1 MPAIGVLEQFTYAPA
16 AMSTESMPD
25 DADALE
31 RKVYSEILK
40 VATERCPPDYFTL
53 LGISSDVED
62 AEAVERAA
70 KQQADRLR
78 RGTPKE
84 LVPTARSVLKR
95 IERARICISD
105 ANSRRAYL
113 DSMGIRQAEDARPR
127 KTTNLP
133 PSATNARKTNTVTP
147 PSTTPHSGL
156 TDKRPPQARESG
168 SVEPLFANE
177 IDLGSLM
184 DGLTEEVP
192 TTLISLPGAQYS
204 RKKSNSHAIV
214 YVSVVASAAMAI
226 GAICLIAYFASADP
240 TATPL
245 PESEQVAVKSSIDSR
260 LKLPPSE
267 KITGGTPGSAIG
279 IKPDASIADSDPRKF
294 NPKKLGTASTEPP
307 VAKLPPEP
315 NELAVVDA
323 PANDVASPPREDT
336 PAAEKPI
343 RSEESADPIVARKE
357 LVTEIDLPPLRAD
370 RSVVTGDDPESFV
383 DLGYLDEKAANSLQ
397 VSLDE
402 PYVKQH
408 TYARFYAQRPDK
420 AVAIWEI
427 RLKAEPTPA
436 PPVDAKARK
445 KDAAEKSQLD
455 GATEGFDEVIA
466 SLHLDSSGLKFRWG
480 KTNRATLV
488 EQLRN
493 CALVLTS
500 EGLSHRIQLRS
511 PLVAYKFMFDLSDT
525 SQVYEIV
532 EEHLPQADAIRF
544 EISNVQLPGISF
556 ELDPADGTIG
566 KGDTL
571 RIKSLDG
578 SIPVEFQFQLS
589 VTTSKATVRFVPR
602 HQLGRRWYPFTG
614 DQVHGAI
621 EDMQRALADGR
632 SRHRQAESAMNS
644 LPGQL
649 RSIEARLHPDSRDYA
664 QLQSQRITLQRQLNS
679 ARGASRRL
687 SKSLPEMEAKLP
699 QLNSLVALGKQIHM
713 QGRLEFRAF
722 LPLGE
727 GELVLL
733 KTGAEAPPSKA
744 EKAKE

>member
-1 MPAIGVLEQFTYAPA
+1 MPE
-16 AMSTESMPD
+16 

-31 RKVYSEILK
+31 RKVYCEILRI
-40 VATERCPPDYFTL
+40 VTEQYPPDYFTL
-53 LGISSDVED
+53 LGISSDLED
-62 AEAVERAA
+62 TDAVERAA

-84 LVPTARSVLKR
+84 LVPTARLVLKR
-95 IERARICISD
+95 IERARICLSD

-113 DSMGIRQAEDARPR
+113 DSIGVRQSGGARPR
-127 KTTNLP
+127 KTSNVP
-133 PSATNARKTNTVTP
+133 AAPANARRTNPVTP
-147 PSTTPHSGL
+147 PSTTSHSGVAG
-156 TDKRPPQARESG
+156 KRPPQARNSG
-168 SVEPLFANE
+168 SVEPLFSNE

-192 TTLISLPGAQYS
+192 TTLISLPRAQYS
-204 RKKSNSHAIV
+204 RKKSNNHAIV
-214 YVSVVASAAMAI
+214 YASVAASVAIAA
-226 GAICLIAYFASADP
+226 GAICLVAYFATADSA
-240 TATPL
+240 ATQL
-245 PESEQVAVKSSIDSR
+245 PGSEQVAVRDSTDSQ
-260 LKLPPSE
+260 LKLPSAE
-267 KITGGTPGSAIG
+267 KVTAGTAGSATG
-279 IKPDASIADSDPRKF
+279 IASISASDPQEF
-294 NPKKLGTASTEPP
+294 NPKKSARASLEPP
-307 VAKLPPEP
+307 IAQLPPEP
-315 NELAVVDA
+315 DRPAVMDA
-323 PANDVASPPREDT
+323 PANDIASSPREAT
-336 PAAEKPI
+336 PAPEKPL
-343 RSEESADPIVARKE
+343 RAGEPAAPIIARKE

-370 RSVVTGDDPESFV
+370 RNVVTGDDAESFA
-383 DLGYLDEKAANSLQ
+383 DLGYLDETSGGNLQ

-402 PYVKQH
+402 PYIKQH

-420 AVAIWEI
+420 AVAVWEI

-436 PPVDAKARK
+436 PLVDAKARE

-511 PLVAYKFMFDLSDT
+511 PLIAYKFMFDLSDS

-532 EEHLPQADAIRF
+532 EEHLPNADAIRF
-544 EISNVQLPGISF
+544 EISNVQLPGPSF
-556 ELDPADGTIG
+556 ELDPADGIIG
-566 KGDTL
+566 KGETL
-571 RIKSLDG
+571 RIKTLNG

-589 VTTSKATVRFVPR
+589 VTATKATVRFVPR

-614 DQVHGAI
+614 GQVHSAI
-621 EDMQRALADGR
+621 DDMQRALADGR
-632 SRHRQAESAMNS
+632 GRYSQAESALRS
-644 LPGQL
+644 LPSQL
-649 RSIEARLHPDSRDYA
+649 SAIEARLRPDSRDYA
-664 QLQSQRITLQRQLNS
+664 QLQSQRITLLRQLNS

-722 LPLGE
+722 LPLEE
-727 GELVLL
+727 GQLVLL
-733 KTGAEAPPSKA
+733 KTGLEAPSSKE